1 MAVDCITLTEAQ
13 ERDIISKLL
22 GKLEHILPQHVKKHI
37 KPIIQEL
44 VNQDDSVFNA
54 TQYVAGYE
62 NGNTDDETTSAEQ
75 KISQI
80 NDKMDELVAEVRNC
94 DKKCNAN
101 TNNCRVIN
109 AVLNEQH
116 SYFVLK
122 EKEANEC
129 IHNLQTQIDNC
140 KREDEAKGD
149 RLSSL
154 EIKVDENQQR
164 NRNQTLE
171 IKGIP
176 NQGTYKRKE
185 NCYEIVKH
193 FCSHYLNIHVETY
206 DISITHRQFNP
217 VEKKKY
223 GRNYIPS
230 IYVKFV
236 NRFLAEEIFDRRHR
250 LKGLRNKLG
259 GTFHIEKNMTM
270 LRRQLWES
278 AQEKLHT
285 YHFKWTRNGDVYVRK
300 NKRSDR
306 IKVVSKDMLD
316 DLIKRQNQ
324 AGISVTPTSE
334 SQGSA
339 QPVTASEAEVVMLT
353 CESQV
358 VAPLLP
364 LPVAKPPL
372 LPTPHPFPAL
382 CSTSDAYTAPLT
394 SSPVNLPSY
403 ANITNDLGY
412 RYTPYERYQ
421 LKLGNRN
428 CLLSPKE
435 QMNMYSASNRHDI
448 QDQFFNGKKYSS
460 RSLSH

>member
-1 MAVDCITLTEAQ
+1 MGVS
-13 ERDIISKLL
+13 SKEIAYLS
-22 GKLEHILPQHVKKHI
+22 I
-37 KPIIQEL
+37 
-44 VNQDDSVFNA
+44 
-54 TQYVAGYE
+54 
-62 NGNTDDETTSAEQ
+62 
-75 KISQI
+75 
-80 NDKMDELVAEVRNC
+80 
-94 DKKCNAN
+94 
-101 TNNCRVIN
+101 
-109 AVLNEQH
+109 
-116 SYFVLK
+116 
-122 EKEANEC
+122 
-129 IHNLQTQIDNC
+129 QIDQ
-140 KREDEAKGD
+140 KWWRVRTK
-149 RLSSL
+149 
-154 EIKVDENQQR
+154 
-164 NRNQTLE
+164 
-171 IKGIP
+171 
-176 NQGTYKRKE
+176 
-185 NCYEIVKH
+185 
-193 FCSHYLNIHVETY
+193 NI
-206 DISITHRQFNP
+206 
-217 VEKKKY
+217 
-223 GRNYIPS
+223 
-230 IYVKFV
+230 
-236 NRFLAEEIFDRRHR
+236 
-250 LKGLRNKLG
+250 
-259 GTFHIEKNMTM
+259 
-270 LRRQLWES
+270 
-278 AQEKLHT
+278 
-285 YHFKWTRNGDVYVRK
+285 
-300 NKRSDR
+300 RSDR

-324 AGISVTPTSE
+324 AGISVTPTGE

-448 QDQFFNGKKYSS
+448 QDQSFNGKKYSS